1 MGTFVISGIMIKL
14 KVIIILFFLVIE
26 AWISIIKALGSQIKP
41 LEEEHFWVEVI
52 RFLEN
57 TNIVYY
63 DWELIE
69 YEEEKGVFEKTFDKI
84 LGNDNKYHGGQY
96 KSI

>member
-1 MGTFVISGIMIKL
+1 M
-14 KVIIILFFLVIE
+14 
-26 AWISIIKALGSQIKP
+26 
-41 LEEEHFWVEVI
+41 I